1 MKATISRRALLAGVA
16 AASSSVPVFFLL
28 RSLPSRTSDVSG
40 DEGLKG
46 EAKWV
51 PGACAV
57 CGQGCPVRL
66 KVLNGDTIVG
76 VSFNAEPG
84 RSQYYAVCG
93 KVYAIPYAHRHP
105 NRIKRP
111 MIRDGPRGSGSF
123 RPVSWDEALDYVAE
137 NLRKYASAPHQVL
150 VFSHQGWEA
159 PLMDEFMRLF
169 GTPNVTDHADTCF
182 HSSAAGRWFL
192 FGRTVGPGAT
202 YPDYEHAQFVVLM
215 GRNPY
220 GGTVAAPWTKTLS
233 EAVSRGVRLVVFD
246 VRYSEVC
253 EVAERYYLVRPGTDL
268 AVSLAIAREIIVNK
282 WYNSD
287 YLNRYTTAGMLFY
300 ADSMKPVK
308 LRRIESGER
317 AGKLD
322 YLVYC
327 DVDKMYRFRSE
338 AKRAKLD
345 FSGIFEGKRVVTA
358 LRTLGTALER
368 YTPEWAES
376 VSGVPAG
383 EIRWVARTLAG
394 YGSRGFVD
402 PGYKSVRYRNEPMLH
417 RVNALVNVLI
427 GSWGSKGG
435 VAWSRKLPVPTP
447 LPEGGFKVVAG
458 KC

>member
-1 MKATISRRALLAGVA
+1 
-16 AASSSVPVFFLL
+16 
-28 RSLPSRTSDVSG
+28 
-40 DEGLKG
+40 
-46 EAKWV
+46 
-51 PGACAV
+51 
-57 CGQGCPVRL
+57 
-66 KVLNGDTIVG
+66 
-76 VSFNAEPG
+76 
-84 RSQYYAVCG
+84 
-93 KVYAIPYAHRHP
+93 
-105 NRIKRP
+105 
-111 MIRDGPRGSGSF
+111 
-123 RPVSWDEALDYVAE
+123 
-137 NLRKYASAPHQVL
+137 
-150 VFSHQGWEA
+150 
-159 PLMDEFMRLF
+159 
-169 GTPNVTDHADTCF
+169 
-182 HSSAAGRWFL
+182 
-192 FGRTVGPGAT
+192 
-202 YPDYEHAQFVVLM
+202 
-215 GRNPY
+215 
-220 GGTVAAPWTKTLS
+220 
-233 EAVSRGVRLVVFD
+233 
-246 VRYSEVC
+246 
-253 EVAERYYLVRPGTDL
+253 
-268 AVSLAIAREIIVNK
+268 
-282 WYNSD
+282 
-287 YLNRYTTAGMLFY
+287 
-300 ADSMKPVK
+300 
-308 LRRIESGER
+308 R